1 MTPLDMAALPGL
13 AMAALAGCLP
23 TGLGPDRP
31 AAHVDSAEP
40 SRVAYAPNPTAR
52 RTIGRVVTTRPGAA
66 MHIFDEDQNDQSSCY
81 DDCASQWPPLIA
93 MIDAKPYWRASLATS
108 ADGRRQWA
116 YDGKPLYAHV
126 GDTVL
131 GDING
136 DNVGN
141 FWHVVR

>member
-1 MTPLDMAALPGL
+1 MTLLDMAALSSL

-23 TGLGPDRP
+23 TGLGPDKP

-40 SRVAYAPNPTAR
+40 STVAYAPNPTAP
-52 RTIGRVVTTRPGAA
+52 RTIGRVVTTRLGATVY
-66 MHIFDEDQNDQSSCY
+66 IFDEDQNGQSSCY
-81 DDCASQWPPLIA
+81 DACAEQWPPLIA
-93 MIDAKPYWRASLATS
+93 MIDAKPYWRASLTTRT
-108 ADGRRQWA
+108 DGRRQWA
-116 YDGKPLYAHV
+116 YDGKPLYTYV

-141 FWHVVR
+141 VWHVVR